1 VRIVAGEN
9 QILLADRLADI
20 ADICFVAFTA
30 ITHWR
35 RNYFIGLHRQQRRVI
50 FRELLPVP
58 VHALQLRIRASL
70 MARVPAGKQRGAKK
84 TLGFSWQKSSSRFL
98 YARQIASASNGSMSG
113 TATSLPS
120 TSTVPIR
127 KTRLPHWP
135 MLQDYP
141 DGPYGRHFR

>member
-1 VRIVAGEN
+1 
-9 QILLADRLADI
+9 
-20 ADICFVAFTA
+20 
-30 ITHWR
+30 
-35 RNYFIGLHRQQRRVI
+35 
-50 FRELLPVP
+50 LPVP